1 MGDDV
6 MDIHASQSDESLMDD
21 LSPRPSS
28 SGSLRGA
35 NGDTST
41 TGGVC
46 LFTSNLFPSNVVTL
60 HTSLQAVAVRIH
72 VHSLVTVCCVYL
84 PPNDVVPQVDL
95 NHLVSQ
101 LPAPFIL
108 LGDFNGHS
116 PLWGHDV
123 TNSRGRQIEQLISDH
138 CLCLL
143 NNDEKTYFHAPT
155 RTFHSLDLA
164 ICSPTLLPMLNFE
177 VANDLHNSDHF
188 PLLVSHV
195 NGAGTRFRP
204 PTYRF
209 HRADWDKFTRLAI
222 ISGTMVQ
229 NRVVDE
235 AVFNVTEAI
244 RNAAVAAI
252 PKTSNSPRKLCK
264 PWWNAS
270 CQQATKEQR
279 RAWGI
284 FRRYPSTDNLI
295 AFKRAKALARR
306 IRRQCQRESWI
317 QYVSSITSS
326 TASQQLWRKVKAANG
341 LYREFNIP
349 ILETSTALFSSPLDV
364 ANLIGKTF
372 ASVSS
377 SDSYSPAFQATKNR
391 LERTPINFRCRQPL
405 PYNCGF
411 DMFELKRALSSAHN
425 TSPGPDGISY
435 EMLRHLNE
443 DSLVSLLYL
452 FNRIWREQVY
462 PTQWQ
467 EAIVIPI
474 LKPGKDPKNPLSY
487 RPIALT
493 SCLCKTLERMVNAR
507 FIYELEKNKCIPLF
521 QSGFRK
527 GRSTLDNIIQL
538 ESKIRNAFVR
548 RNHLV
553 SIFFD
558 IEKAYDRTWRYGILR
573 TLFNFGLRGNLPT
586 FIKNFLNLRTFSAS
600 LYVDD
605 LQISC
610 EGSDMRLIERQL
622 QTAVNNI
629 VKWCDTNGHS
639 ISASKSCCVHF
650 CRKRGIH
657 PDPEIRIRD
666 IQIPVVPD
674 AIVLSRIDYG
684 CVAYGSACNSTLQK
698 LDPVHHMALRICSGA
713 FRTSPVQSL
722 YVNCHQLPLDLRR
735 RKLSLAYYFKILSV
749 PSHPL
754 QNVYMSTS
762 MKRLY
767 DARPSNIRPF
777 MDRMKLHISELDLPN
792 VLFQRVFAYHR
803 SQYSRYS
810 AIYTDGSKRAD
821 YVGCGVVIEDI
832 MHGYRLDTSCS
843 VFTAEAVAIYHA
855 LQLIDSNMPRKY
867 CIYTDSMSVLEA
879 LENYND
885 RCHPVVCK
893 ILDITSRL
901 YSKGFDIVFCW
912 LPSHVGIIGN
922 EQADSAA
929 KSATTHLP
937 LAVPLSD
944 MKRVIMHHIF
954 KIWQESWSQQ
964 LDNKL
969 HSVKPVIGAW
979 PVMPMRRT
987 DVKLTRLRI
996 GHTRFTHRHLLF
1008 GERAPESL
1016 QETFLKFCHTTK
1028 IRRYGCVR
1036 KDTEGSSVSGGICIF
1051 TSLDFPS
1058 SALPLH
1064 TWLQVVAVRIHST
1077 SLITVCCLYLPS
1089 NAVIHQQDLNNLVDQ
1104 LPAPFVILDDF
1115 NGHSTLW
1122 GSVKMNPRGRQIEQ
1136 VHSDHC
1142 LPAQSRGTNVLS
1154 RTHTILSHIRFGHLL
1169 TVTLTKFKFIC

>member
-1 MGDDV
+1 MQVRGYNCVRRDV
-6 MDIHASQSDESLMDD
+6 DGNT
-21 LSPRPSS
+21 SP
-28 SGSLRGA
+28 
-35 NGDTST
+35 

-72 VHSLVTVCCVYL
+72 IHSLVTVCCVYL

-108 LGDFNGHS
+108 LGDFYGHS

-164 ICSPTLLPMLNFE
+164 ICSPALLPMLNFE

-204 PTYRF
+204 PTYHF

-229 NRVVDE
+229 NRAVDE

-244 RNAAVAAI
+244 RNAADAAI
-252 PKTSNSPRKLCK
+252 PRTSNYPRKLCK

-270 CQQATKEQR
+270 CQHAKKEQR

-284 FRRYPSTDNLI
+284 FRRYPTTDNLI

-326 TASQQLWRKVKAANG
+326 TTSQQLWRKVKAANG

-364 ANLIGKTF
+364 ANFIGKTF

-405 PYNCGF
+405 PYNCDF

-435 EMLRHLNE
+435 ELLRHLNE

-474 LKPGKDPKNPLSY
+474 LRPGKDPKNPLSY

-493 SCLCKTLERMVNAR
+493 SCLCKTLERMVNSR
-507 FIYELEKNKCIPLF
+507 LVYQLEKNKCIPLF

-527 GRSTLDNIIQL
+527 GRSTLDNIITL
-538 ESKIRNAFVR
+538 ENKIRNAF
-548 RNHLV
+548 
-553 SIFFD
+553 
-558 IEKAYDRTWRYGILR
+558 
-573 TLFNFGLRGNLPT
+573 
-586 FIKNFLNLRTFSAS
+586 AS

-610 EGSDMRLIERQL
+610 EGSDMRVIERQL
-622 QTAVNNI
+622 QTAVNSI
-629 VKWCDTNGHS
+629 LKWCDTNGHS

-666 IQIPVVPD
+666 VQIPVVPD
-674 AIVLSRIDYG
+674 AIVLTRIDYG

-698 LDPVHHMALRICSGA
+698 LDPVHHMALRICSGE

-722 YVNCHQLPLDLRR
+722 YVTCHQLPLDLRR
-735 RKLSLAYYFKILSV
+735 RKLSLAFYFKILSV

-777 MDRMKLHISELDLPN
+777 MDRKKLHISELDLPN
-792 VLFQRVFAYHR
+792 VRIQQRNLFLFQPWNTPRFYYINPFATYSKSTVAPVVFQRVFAYHR

-843 VFTAEAVAIYHA
+843 IFTAEAVAIYRA
-855 LQLIDSNMPRKY
+855 LQLIDSTMPRKY

-879 LENYND
+879 LENYHD
-885 RCHPVVCK
+885 RCHPVVCT
-893 ILDITSRL
+893 ILDLTSRL

-1008 GERAPESL
+1008 GERAPECPSCHVSYTVHHIL
-1016 QETFLKFCHTTK
+1016 IDCPVFNTHRMTFFHQSVLTLSDLVGESPHQNLFAFIKK
-1028 IRRYGCVR
+1028 IG
-1036 KDTEGSSVSGGICIF
+1036 F
-1051 TSLDFPS
+1051 
-1058 SALPLH
+1058 
-1064 TWLQVVAVRIHST
+1064 
-1077 SLITVCCLYLPS
+1077 LYL
-1089 NAVIHQQDLNNLVDQ
+1089 I
-1104 LPAPFVILDDF
+1104 
-1115 NGHSTLW
+1115 
-1122 GSVKMNPRGRQIEQ
+1122 
-1136 VHSDHC
+1136 
-1142 LPAQSRGTNVLS
+1142 
-1154 RTHTILSHIRFGHLL
+1154 
-1169 TVTLTKFKFIC
+1169 

>member
-1 MGDDV
+1 
-6 MDIHASQSDESLMDD
+6 
-21 LSPRPSS
+21 
-28 SGSLRGA
+28 
-35 NGDTST
+35 
-41 TGGVC
+41 
-46 LFTSNLFPSNVVTL
+46 
-60 HTSLQAVAVRIH
+60 
-72 VHSLVTVCCVYL
+72 
-84 PPNDVVPQVDL
+84 
-95 NHLVSQ
+95 
-101 LPAPFIL
+101 
-108 LGDFNGHS
+108 
-116 PLWGHDV
+116 
-123 TNSRGRQIEQLISDH
+123 
-138 CLCLL
+138 
-143 NNDEKTYFHAPT
+143 
-155 RTFHSLDLA
+155 
-164 ICSPTLLPMLNFE
+164 MLNFE

-204 PTYRF
+204 PTYHF

-222 ISGTMVQ
+222 ITGTMVQ
-229 NRVVDE
+229 NRAVDA

-244 RNAAVAAI
+244 RNAADAAI
-252 PKTSNSPRKLCK
+252 PRTSNSPRKLCK

-270 CQQATKEQR
+270 CQQAKKEQR

-284 FRRYPSTDNLI
+284 FRRYPTSDNLI

-326 TASQQLWRKVKAANG
+326 TTSQQLWRKVKAANG
-341 LYREFNIP
+341 LYRDFNIP
-349 ILETSTALFSSPLDV
+349 ILETSTALYSSPLDV

-405 PYNCGF
+405 PYNCDF

-435 EMLRHLNE
+435 VLLRHLSE

-507 FIYELEKNKCIPLF
+507 LVYQVRLA
-521 QSGFRK
+521 G
-527 GRSTLDNIIQL
+527 TLSAPFTQA
-538 ESKIRNAFVR
+538 EGVPQG
-548 RNHLV
+548 
-553 SIFFD
+553 SI
-558 IEKAYDRTWRYGILR
+558 LSV
-573 TLFNFGLRGNLPT
+573 TLF
-586 FIKNFLNLRTFSAS
+586 ICHISSILNVLSPSIQAS

-610 EGSDMRLIERQL
+610 EGSDMRMIERQL

-629 VKWCDTNGHS
+629 LKWCDTNGHS

-674 AIVLSRIDYG
+674 VRFLGVIFDRRLTFLPHILQLRKRCEKSLNLLKVLSNTSWGADRTSLLRVYQAIVLSRIDYG
-684 CVAYGSACNSTLQK
+684 CVVYGSACNSTLKK

-792 VLFQRVFAYHR
+792 VRIQQRNLFLFQPWNTPRFHYINPFATYSKSTVAPVVFNA
-803 SQYSRYS
+803 SSPTTAVS
-810 AIYTDGSKRAD
+810 I
-821 YVGCGVVIEDI
+821 VVIRPSTL
-832 MHGYRLDTSCS
+832 MVRN
-843 VFTAEAVAIYHA
+843 V
-855 LQLIDSNMPRKY
+855 Q
-867 CIYTDSMSVLEA
+867 
-879 LENYND
+879 
-885 RCHPVVCK
+885 
-893 ILDITSRL
+893 IT
-901 YSKGFDIVFCW
+901 
-912 LPSHVGIIGN
+912 
-922 EQADSAA
+922 
-929 KSATTHLP
+929 
-937 LAVPLSD
+937 LAV
-944 MKRVIMHHIF
+944 
-954 KIWQESWSQQ
+954 ES
-964 LDNKL
+964 
-969 HSVKPVIGAW
+969 
-979 PVMPMRRT
+979 
-987 DVKLTRLRI
+987 
-996 GHTRFTHRHLLF
+996 
-1008 GERAPESL
+1008 
-1016 QETFLKFCHTTK
+1016 
-1028 IRRYGCVR
+1028 
-1036 KDTEGSSVSGGICIF
+1036 
-1051 TSLDFPS
+1051 
-1058 SALPLH
+1058 
-1064 TWLQVVAVRIHST
+1064 
-1077 SLITVCCLYLPS
+1077 
-1089 NAVIHQQDLNNLVDQ
+1089 
-1104 LPAPFVILDDF
+1104 
-1115 NGHSTLW
+1115 
-1122 GSVKMNPRGRQIEQ
+1122 
-1136 VHSDHC
+1136 
-1142 LPAQSRGTNVLS
+1142 
-1154 RTHTILSHIRFGHLL
+1154 
-1169 TVTLTKFKFIC
+1169 

>member
-1 MGDDV
+1 MQVRGYNCVRRDV
-6 MDIHASQSDESLMDD
+6 DGAT
-21 LSPRPSS
+21 SP
-28 SGSLRGA
+28 
-35 NGDTST
+35 

-46 LFTSNLFPSNVVTL
+46 LFTSILYPSTVVTL

-72 VHSLVTVCCVYL
+72 IHSLVTVCCVYL

-95 NHLVSQ
+95 NQLVSQ

-116 PLWGHDV
+116 PLWGHDD

-164 ICSPTLLPMLNFE
+164 MCSPTLLPMLNFE

-204 PTYRF
+204 PTYHF
-209 HRADWDKFTRLAI
+209 HRADWDQFTRLAI

-229 NRVVDE
+229 NWAVDE

-244 RNAAVAAI
+244 RNAADAAI
-252 PKTSNSPRKLCK
+252 PKTSNSLESCANHGGTLPANK
-264 PWWNAS
+264 PKRNKGGRGVFS
-270 CQQATKEQR
+270 
-279 RAWGI
+279 G
-284 FRRYPSTDNLI
+284 RYPTTDNLI

-326 TASQQLWRKVKAANG
+326 TTSQQLWRKVKAANG
-341 LYREFNIP
+341 LYRDFNIP
-349 ILETSTALFSSPLDV
+349 ILETSTALYSSPLDV

-405 PYNCGF
+405 PYNCDF
-411 DMFELKRALSSAHN
+411 DMLELKRALSSAHN

-435 EMLRHLNE
+435 ELLRHLNE

-474 LKPGKDPKNPLSY
+474 LRPGKDPKNPLSY

-507 FIYELEKNKCIPLF
+507 FVYELEKNKCIPLF

-558 IEKAYDRTWRYGILR
+558 IEKANDRTWRYGILR
-573 TLFNFGLRGNLPT
+573 TLFNFGFRGNLPT
-586 FIKNFLNLRTFSAS
+586 FIKMFLNLRTFRAS

-610 EGSDMRLIERQL
+610 EGSDMRMIERQL

-629 VKWCDTNGHS
+629 LKWCDTNGHS

-657 PDPEIRIRD
+657 PDPEIRIR
-666 IQIPVVPD
+666 VVKHLLGAD
-674 AIVLSRIDYG
+674 RTSLLRVYQAIVLSRIDYG

-792 VLFQRVFAYHR
+792 VHIQQRNLFLFQPWNTPRFPYINPFATYSKSTVAPVVFQRVFAYHR

-843 VFTAEAVAIYHA
+843 IFTAEAVAIYRA
-855 LQLIDSNMPRKY
+855 LQLIDSTMPRKY

-879 LENYND
+879 LENYHD
-885 RCHPVVCK
+885 RCHPVVCT

-944 MKRVIMHHIF
+944 MKRVILHHIF
-954 KIWQESWSQQ
+954 QIWQESWSQQ

-979 PVMPMRRT
+979 SVMPMRRT

-1008 GERAPESL
+1008 GERAPECPSCHVSYTVHHIL
-1016 QETFLKFCHTTK
+1016 IDCPVFNHHRITFFNSSHLTLPDLVGEQPHQNLFAFIKK
-1028 IRRYGCVR
+1028 IG
-1036 KDTEGSSVSGGICIF
+1036 F
-1051 TSLDFPS
+1051 
-1058 SALPLH
+1058 
-1064 TWLQVVAVRIHST
+1064 
-1077 SLITVCCLYLPS
+1077 LYL
-1089 NAVIHQQDLNNLVDQ
+1089 I
-1104 LPAPFVILDDF
+1104 
-1115 NGHSTLW
+1115 
-1122 GSVKMNPRGRQIEQ
+1122 
-1136 VHSDHC
+1136 
-1142 LPAQSRGTNVLS
+1142 
-1154 RTHTILSHIRFGHLL
+1154 
-1169 TVTLTKFKFIC
+1169 

>member
-1 MGDDV
+1 MA
-6 MDIHASQSDESLMDD
+6 IHLQPEVYASS
-21 LSPRPSS
+21 RPSVS
-28 SGSLRGA
+28 QYCRHTAHIVTGCGCTDSHPFFSHSLL
-35 NGDTST
+35 
-41 TGGVC
+41 C
-46 LFTSNLFPSNVVTL
+46 LFTT
-60 HTSLQAVAVRIH
+60 
-72 VHSLVTVCCVYL
+72 
-84 PPNDVVPQVDL
+84 NDVVPQVDL

-116 PLWGHDV
+116 PLWGHND

-204 PTYRF
+204 PTYHF
-209 HRADWDKFTRLAI
+209 HRADWDQFTRLAI

-229 NRVVDE
+229 NRAVDE

-244 RNAAVAAI
+244 RSAADAAI

-270 CQQATKEQR
+270 CQQA
-279 RAWGI
+279 
-284 FRRYPSTDNLI
+284 
-295 AFKRAKALARR
+295 KRNKGGRG
-306 IRRQCQRESWI
+306 
-317 QYVSSITSS
+317 YVSSITSS
-326 TASQQLWRKVKAANG
+326 TTSQQLWRKVKAANG
-341 LYREFNIP
+341 LYRDFNIP
-349 ILETSTALFSSPLDV
+349 ILETSTALYSSPLDV

-405 PYNCGF
+405 PYNCDF

-435 EMLRHLNE
+435 VLLRHLSE

-507 FIYELEKNKCIPLF
+507 LVYQLEKNKCIPLF

-538 ESKIRNAFVR
+538 ESKIRNAF
-548 RNHLV
+548 
-553 SIFFD
+553 
-558 IEKAYDRTWRYGILR
+558 
-573 TLFNFGLRGNLPT
+573 
-586 FIKNFLNLRTFSAS
+586 AS

-610 EGSDMRLIERQL
+610 EGSDMRMIERQL

-629 VKWCDTNGHS
+629 LKWCDTNGHS

-666 IQIPVVPD
+666 VQIPVVPD
-674 AIVLSRIDYG
+674 VRFLGVIFDHRLTFLPHILHLGKRCEKSLNLLKVLSNTSWGADRTLLLRVYRAIVLSRIDYR
-684 CVAYGSACNSTLQK
+684 CVVYGSACNSILKK

-735 RKLSLAYYFKILSV
+735 RKLSLAFYFKILSV

-792 VLFQRVFAYHR
+792 VRIQQRNLFLFQPWNTPRFHYINPFATYSKSTVAPVVFQRVFAYHR

-843 VFTAEAVAIYHA
+843 IFTAEAVAIYRA
-855 LQLIDSNMPRKY
+855 LQLIDSTMPRKY

-879 LENYND
+879 LENYHD
-885 RCHPVVCK
+885 RCHPVVCT

-996 GHTRFTHRHLLF
+996 G
-1008 GERAPESL
+1008 S
-1016 QETFLKFCHTTK
+1016 
-1028 IRRYGCVR
+1028 Y
-1036 KDTEGSSVSGGICIF
+1036 S
-1051 TSLDFPS
+1051 
-1058 SALPLH
+1058 LH
-1064 TWLQVVAVRIHST
+1064 TQAFVV
-1077 SLITVCCLYLPS
+1077 
-1089 NAVIHQQDLNNLVDQ
+1089 
-1104 LPAPFVILDDF
+1104 
-1115 NGHSTLW
+1115 W
-1122 GSVKMNPRGRQIEQ
+1122 
-1136 VHSDHC
+1136 
-1142 LPAQSRGTNVLS
+1142 
-1154 RTHTILSHIRFGHLL
+1154 RTCS
-1169 TVTLTKFKFIC
+1169 

>member
-1 MGDDV
+1 MTSFVSWNCRG
-6 MDIHASQSDESLMDD
+6 LRTRLDD
-21 LSPRPSS
+21 LKSIISTYQPACVALQETFLKSTMTMQVRGYNCVRRDVDGATSP
-28 SGSLRGA
+28 
-35 NGDTST
+35 

-46 LFTSNLFPSNVVTL
+46 LFTSILYPSTVVTL

-72 VHSLVTVCCVYL
+72 IHSLVTVCCVYL

-95 NHLVSQ
+95 NQLVSQ

-116 PLWGHDV
+116 PLWGHDD

-164 ICSPTLLPMLNFE
+164 MCSPTLLPMLNFE

-204 PTYRF
+204 PTYHF
-209 HRADWDKFTRLAI
+209 HRADWDQFTRLAI

-229 NRVVDE
+229 NWAVDE

-244 RNAAVAAI
+244 RNAADAAI

-270 CQQATKEQR
+270 CQQAKKEQR

-284 FRRYPSTDNLI
+284 FRRYPTTDNLI

-306 IRRQCQRESWI
+306 IRRQCQRNLGS
-317 QYVSSITSS
+317 
-326 TASQQLWRKVKAANG
+326 N
-341 LYREFNIP
+341 
-349 ILETSTALFSSPLDV
+349 V

-405 PYNCGF
+405 PYNCDF

-435 EMLRHLNE
+435 ELLRHLNE

-474 LKPGKDPKNPLSY
+474 LRPGKDPKNPLSY

-507 FIYELEKNKCIPLF
+507 FVYELEKNKCIPLF

-573 TLFNFGLRGNLPT
+573 TLFNFGFRGNLPT
-586 FIKNFLNLRTFSAS
+586 FIKMFLNLRTFRAS

-610 EGSDMRLIERQL
+610 EGSDMRMIERQL

-629 VKWCDTNGHS
+629 LKWCDTNGHS

-657 PDPEIRIRD
+657 PDPEIRIR
-666 IQIPVVPD
+666 VVKHLLGAD
-674 AIVLSRIDYG
+674 RTSLLRVYQAIVLSRIDYG

-792 VLFQRVFAYHR
+792 VHIQQRNLFLFQPWNTPRFPYINPFATYSKSTVAPVVFQRVFAYHR

-843 VFTAEAVAIYHA
+843 IFTAEAVAIYRA
-855 LQLIDSNMPRKY
+855 LQLIDSTMPRKY

-879 LENYND
+879 LENYHD
-885 RCHPVVCK
+885 RRHPVVCT

-944 MKRVIMHHIF
+944 MKRVILHHIF
-954 KIWQESWSQQ
+954 QIWQESWSQQ

-979 PVMPMRRT
+979 PVMPLRRT

-1008 GERAPESL
+1008 GERAPECPSCHVSYTVHHIL
-1016 QETFLKFCHTTK
+1016 IDCPVFNHHRITFFNSSHLTLPDLVGEQPHQNLFAFIKK
-1028 IRRYGCVR
+1028 IG
-1036 KDTEGSSVSGGICIF
+1036 F
-1051 TSLDFPS
+1051 
-1058 SALPLH
+1058 
-1064 TWLQVVAVRIHST
+1064 
-1077 SLITVCCLYLPS
+1077 LYL
-1089 NAVIHQQDLNNLVDQ
+1089 I
-1104 LPAPFVILDDF
+1104 
-1115 NGHSTLW
+1115 
-1122 GSVKMNPRGRQIEQ
+1122 
-1136 VHSDHC
+1136 
-1142 LPAQSRGTNVLS
+1142 
-1154 RTHTILSHIRFGHLL
+1154 
-1169 TVTLTKFKFIC
+1169 